1 MVVIFIAGSAICGAS
16 TSGPVLIAGRG
27 IQGIGSGGINML
39 VELIVSDLVPL
50 RDRGNYMA
58 IILIIYLAGT
68 ALGPFLG
75 GYIVK
80 NSSWRW
86 IFWMTIPIGLAAMVL
101 LFLFLHVKV
110 PKKETTRHRLQRID
124 YVGNLV
130 IIGATVAIL
139 YALTYGGT
147 LMPWSDA
154 RVIAPLTVGVL
165 GLAMLMP
172 VEVWVERHTPAD
184 PVVPARL
191 FSSRTGIV
199 VGVNTF
205 INSMLLYWAMFFLP
219 VYFQA
224 VKQFTPAE
232 AGVQMLPVLL
242 VSVPSAI
249 ASALILSKYGKF
261 KLLHVVGFALMAVGL
276 GLLSI
281 LDADSAKALWILF
294 QIIAAIGSGMVLNTQ
309 LPAFQAGVPEADQA
323 SATATWA
330 YIRSFGNIWGVA
342 IPAAAFNGRFEA
354 LAADIADDAVRA
366 DLAQGR
372 AFQHATKAF
381 VSGLGQPTL
390 RQTVYVFSES
400 LRLVWWLAAAFATLA
415 TLLALVEREIPLRT
429 ELETEFGLTSTE
441 HIVVEEPLAEEP
453 NVKHTKSKSAG
464 GSTFSEHAPGIYS
477 IGMASESR

>member
-1 MVVIFIAGSAICGAS
+1 MVVVFIAGSAICGAS
-16 TSGPVLIAGRG
+16 TSGTVLITGRA

-80 NSSWRW
+80 SSSWRW
-86 IFWMTIPIGLAAMVL
+86 IFWLTIPIGVAAMVL

-110 PKKETTRHRLQRID
+110 PLKETTRQRLQRID
-124 YVGNLV
+124 YIGNLV
-130 IIGATVAIL
+130 IIGSTVAIL

-147 LMPWSDA
+147 LMTWSDA
-154 RVIAPLTVGVL
+154 RVITPLAVGVL
-165 GLAMLMP
+165 GLASLVP
-172 VEVWVERHTPAD
+172 VESWIEKHSLAD

-232 AGVQMLPVLL
+232 AGIQMLPVLL

-249 ASALILSKYGKF
+249 ASAVILSKYGKF

-281 LDADSAKALWILF
+281 MNAESALAQWIVF
-294 QIIAAIGSGMVLNTQ
+294 QIIAAVGSGMVLNTQ
-309 LPAFQAGVPEADQA
+309 LPAFQAGVPESDQA

-342 IPAAAFNGRFEA
+342 IPAAAFNGRFET
-354 LAADIADDAVRA
+354 LASRIADDAVRG
-366 DLAQGR
+366 DLAQGK
-372 AFQHATKAF
+372 AFQHATKSF

-390 RQTVYVFSES
+390 GQTVGVFSES
-400 LRLVWWLAAAFATLA
+400 LRLVWWLAAAFAALA

-441 HIVVEEPLAEEP
+441 NVVLEEPEEAG
-453 NVKHTKSKSAG
+453 VK
-464 GSTFSEHAPGIYS
+464 STDSPSHS
-477 IGMASESR
+477 

>member
-1 MVVIFIAGSAICGAS
+1 MANIVGRRLLSLSVVAIFIAGSAICGAS
-16 TSGPVLIAGRG
+16 INGPMLISGRA
-27 IQGIGSGGINML
+27 IQGVGSGGINML

-86 IFWMTIPIGLAAMVL
+86 IFWMTVPIGVAAMAL

-110 PKKETTRHRLQRID
+110 PNKETTRHRLQRID
-124 YVGNLV
+124 YAGNLV

-139 YALTYGGT
+139 YALTYGDT

-154 RVIAPLTVGVL
+154 RVITPLVVGLL
-165 GLAMLMP
+165 GLATLIP
-172 VEVWVERHTPAD
+172 VEVWVERHLPAD
-184 PVVPARL
+184 PVIPARL

-249 ASALILSKYGKF
+249 ASAIILSRLGKF

-281 LDADSAKALWILF
+281 LDAESAKALWIIF
-294 QIIAAIGSGMVLNTQ
+294 QIR
-309 LPAFQAGVPEADQA
+309 PD
-323 SATATWA
+323 
-330 YIRSFGNIWGVA
+330 IRTPKN
-342 IPAAAFNGRFEA
+342 R
-354 LAADIADDAVRA
+354 
-366 DLAQGR
+366 
-372 AFQHATKAF
+372 
-381 VSGLGQPTL
+381 
-390 RQTVYVFSES
+390 
-400 LRLVWWLAAAFATLA
+400 
-415 TLLALVEREIPLRT
+415 
-429 ELETEFGLTSTE
+429 
-441 HIVVEEPLAEEP
+441 
-453 NVKHTKSKSAG
+453 
-464 GSTFSEHAPGIYS
+464 
-477 IGMASESR
+477 

>member
-1 MVVIFIAGSAICGAS
+1 MVVVFIAGSAICGAS
-16 TSGPVLIAGRG
+16 TSGTVLITGRA

-39 VELIVSDLVPL
+39 VELVVSDLVPL

-80 NSSWRW
+80 SSSWRW
-86 IFWMTIPIGLAAMVL
+86 IFWLTIPIGVAAMVL

-110 PKKETTRHRLQRID
+110 PAKETTRQRLQRID
-124 YVGNLV
+124 YIGNLV

-147 LMPWSDA
+147 LMAWSDA
-154 RVIAPLTVGVL
+154 RVITPLAVGVL
-165 GLAMLMP
+165 GLASLVP
-172 VEVWVERHTPAD
+172 VEFWIEKHLLAD

-191 FSSRTGIV
+191 FSSRTGII

-249 ASALILSKYGKF
+249 ASAVILSKYGKF
-261 KLLHVVGFALMAVGL
+261 KLLHVLGFALMAVGL

-281 LDADSAKALWILF
+281 MNAESPLAQWVVF

-309 LPAFQAGVPEADQA
+309 LPAFQAGVPESDQA

-342 IPAAAFNGRFEA
+342 IPAAAFNGRFET
-354 LAADIADDAVRA
+354 LGSHIVDDAVRA
-366 DLAQGR
+366 DLAKGK
-372 AFQHATKAF
+372 AFQHATKSF
-381 VSGLGQPTL
+381 VSGLRQPTL
-390 RQTVYVFSES
+390 RQTVSVFSES
-400 LRLVWWLAAAFATLA
+400 LRLVWWLAAAFAALA

-429 ELETEFGLTSTE
+429 ELETQFGLTSTE
-441 HIVVEEPLAEEP
+441 NIVLEEPEESGAKP
-453 NVKHTKSKSAG
+453 A
-464 GSTFSEHAPGIYS
+464 
-477 IGMASESR
+477 ESRSHS

>member
-1 MVVIFIAGSAICGAS
+1 MSDQGAPKGFRFWAVIAALSMTSLLSALENTVVSTPLPTIAALLDI
-16 TSGPVLIAGRG
+16 GRDY
-27 IQGIGSGGINML
+27 SWVTN
-39 VELIVSDLVPL
+39 
-50 RDRGNYMA
+50 A
-58 IILIIYLAGT
+58 F
-68 ALGPFLG
+68 FL
-75 GYIVK
+75 
-80 NSSWRW
+80 
-86 IFWMTIPIGLAAMVL
+86 T
-101 LFLFLHVKV
+101 
-110 PKKETTRHRLQRID
+110 RLQRID
-124 YVGNLV
+124 YAGNLV

-139 YALTYGGT
+139 YALTYAGT
-147 LMPWSDA
+147 LMAWSDA
-154 RVIAPLTVGVL
+154 RVITPLVVGVI
-165 GLAMLMP
+165 GLALLIP
-172 VEVWVERHTPAD
+172 IEVWVERHSPAD

-219 VYFQA
+219 LYFQS

-249 ASALILSKYGKF
+249 AAALVLSKYGKF

-281 LDADSAKALWILF
+281 MGAESAKALWVTF

-309 LPAFQAGVPEADQA
+309 LPAFQARVPEADQA

-330 YIRSFGNIWGVA
+330 YIRSFGNIWGVS

-354 LAADIADDAVRA
+354 LAAGIADDAVRT
-366 DLAQGR
+366 DLAQGK
-372 AFQHATKAF
+372 AFQHATKTF
-381 VSGLGQPTL
+381 VSGLQQPTL
-390 RQTVYVFSES
+390 RQAVHVFSES
-400 LRLVWWLAAAFATLA
+400 LRLVWWLAAAFAALA

-441 HIVVEEPLAEEP
+441 HIVVEDPDESG
-453 NVKHTKSKSAG
+453 VKHAKSKDTG
-464 GSTFSEHAPGIYS
+464 GSTFAEDGPGIHES
-477 IGMASESR
+477 GLVSESHW